1 MYFSDIR
8 FCCIYEKD
16 PADHRQ
22 EYFNDFFNGDF
33 VQRNF
38 IFDWIF
44 MQNQNQEIY
53 FVIFFGTL
61 LGFLLVAFI
70 LGMFFFYQR
79 KRQKQEQELTRLKEE
94 YEQEVL
100 RSQLEIQEF
109 TMKTIAQELH
119 DNIGQTLSVIKLWMS
134 MAPIDKDHEAFEG
147 VQNSKEMLQKVIREM
162 ADLTKS
168 LHTDRIADIGLS
180 EAINFDLA
188 SIRRAG
194 ILKIEFDTQGDEF
207 HFPDQKSIFIF
218 RMYQEMMNN
227 IIKHSQ
233 ATQVMVNIV
242 YLGSDIFVLTIKDNG
257 VGFDIQKKKES
268 TSGSS
273 GLGLKSMRN
282 RAKLIGADL
291 AINSEPGKG
300 TTISVKVPLN

>member
-1 MYFSDIR
+1 M
-8 FCCIYEKD
+8 
-16 PADHRQ
+16 
-22 EYFNDFFNGDF
+22 
-33 VQRNF
+33 
-38 IFDWIF
+38 
-44 MQNQNQEIY
+44 
-53 FVIFFGTL
+53 GTL
-61 LGFLLVAFI
+61 LALLLVGFI
-70 LGMFFFYQR
+70 MSMFFFYQR
-79 KRQKQEQELTRLKEE
+79 KRQKQERELVRLKEE

-100 RSQLEIQEF
+100 RSQLEIQET

-119 DNIGQTLSVIKLWMS
+119 DNVGQTLSVIKLWMS
-134 MAPIDKDHEAFEG
+134 MAPIEKDHEAYEG
-147 VQNSKEMLQKVIREM
+147 VQNSKEMLHKVIRDM

-194 ILKIEFDTQGDEF
+194 ILKINFDTQGEEF

-233 ATQVMVNIV
+233 ATHVNVSLIYSGDDTFVMKIQ
-242 YLGSDIFVLTIKDNG
+242 DDG
-257 VGFDIQKKKES
+257 VGFDVQVKKNS
-268 TSGSS
+268 DSGSS

-282 RAKLIGADL
+282 RAKMIGADL
-291 AINSEPGKG
+291 DIQSETGKG
-300 TTISVKVPLN
+300 TDISVTVPLN

>member
-1 MYFSDIR
+1 
-8 FCCIYEKD
+8 
-16 PADHRQ
+16 
-22 EYFNDFFNGDF
+22 
-33 VQRNF
+33 
-38 IFDWIF
+38 
-44 MQNQNQEIY
+44 MQTQNQEIF
-53 FVIFFGTL
+53 FVIFMGTL
-61 LGFLLVAFI
+61 LALLLVGFI
-70 LGMFFFYQR
+70 MSMFFFYQR
-79 KRQKQEQELTRLKEE
+79 KRQKQERELVRLKEE

-100 RSQLEIQEF
+100 RSQLEIQET

-119 DNIGQTLSVIKLWMS
+119 DNVGQTLSVIKLWMS
-134 MAPIDKDHEAFEG
+134 MAPIEKNHEAYEG
-147 VQNSKEMLQKVIREM
+147 VQNSKEMLHKVIRDM

-194 ILKIEFDTQGDEF
+194 IIKINFDTQGEEF

-233 ATQVMVNIV
+233 ATHVNVSLIYSGDDTFVMKIQ
-242 YLGSDIFVLTIKDNG
+242 DDG
-257 VGFDIQKKKES
+257 VGFDVQVKKS
-268 TSGSS
+268 SGSGSS

-282 RAKLIGADL
+282 RAKMIGANLD
-291 AINSEPGKG
+291 IQSEAGKG
-300 TTISVKVPLN
+300 TDISVTVPLN

>member
-1 MYFSDIR
+1 MQ
-8 FCCIYEKD
+8 D
-16 PADHRQ
+16 P
-22 EYFNDFFNGDF
+22 
-33 VQRNF
+33 
-38 IFDWIF
+38 
-44 MQNQNQEIY
+44 NQQIY
-53 FVIFFGTL
+53 FVIFMGTL
-61 LGFLLVAFI
+61 FALLLMGFI
-70 LGMFFFYQR
+70 LTMIFFYHR
-79 KRQKQEQELTRLKEE
+79 RRQKQEREMLRLKEE

-100 RSQLEIQEF
+100 RSQLEIQEE

-119 DNIGQTLSVIKLWMS
+119 DNIGQSLSVIKLWMS
-134 MAPIDKDHEAFEG
+134 MAPIGKDHEAYEG
-147 VQNSKEMLQKVIREM
+147 VQSSKEMLQKVIRDM

-180 EAINFDLA
+180 EAINFDLS

-194 ILKIEFDTQGDEF
+194 ILKIHFEKEGDEF

-233 ATQVMVNIV
+233 ARHVRVFVRYSNNEH
-242 YLGSDIFVLTIKDNG
+242 FVLSIEDDG
-257 VGFDIQKKKES
+257 VGFDVKQKKES
-268 TSGSS
+268 SSASS

-291 AINSEPGKG
+291 SIQSEPEKG
-300 TTISVKVPLN
+300 TLITVLVPLN

>member
-1 MYFSDIR
+1 
-8 FCCIYEKD
+8 
-16 PADHRQ
+16 
-22 EYFNDFFNGDF
+22 
-33 VQRNF
+33 
-38 IFDWIF
+38 
-44 MQNQNQEIY
+44 MQNQNQEIF
-53 FVIFFGTL
+53 FVIFMGTL
-61 LGFLLVAFI
+61 LALLLVGFI
-70 LGMFFFYQR
+70 MSMFFFYQR
-79 KRQKQEQELTRLKEE
+79 KRQKQQRELVRLKEE

-100 RSQLEIQEF
+100 RSQLEIQET

-119 DNIGQTLSVIKLWMS
+119 DNVGQTLSVIKLWMS
-134 MAPIDKDHEAFEG
+134 MAPIEKDHEAYEG
-147 VQNSKEMLQKVIREM
+147 VQNSKEMLHKVIRDM

-194 ILKIEFDTQGDEF
+194 ILKINFDTQGEEF

-233 ATQVMVNIV
+233 ATHVNVSLI
-242 YLGSDIFVLTIKDNG
+242 YSGDDTFVLKIQDDG
-257 VGFDIQKKKES
+257 VGFDVQVKKNS
-268 TSGSS
+268 DSGSS

-282 RAKLIGADL
+282 RAKMIGAELD
-291 AINSEPGKG
+291 IQSEVGKG
-300 TTISVKVPLN
+300 TNISVTVPLN